1 MRCPSAFFDGAAVR
15 FCPVRAPTIRAGMGM
30 PEPSEKSRA
39 RIEKFVANYCG
50 KSGTSTHPDAEVTG
64 AVVKGLAA
72 NVDALGR
79 PLCPCRFY
87 PDKQAEVEHRT
98 WICAC
103 DDMQIYKYCHCLL
116 FVTPEGLPITEYLP
130 ETHEGRQIYG
140 LVKDPTPDKG
150 RPLRDKAAEREIE
163 RRERPS

>member
-1 MRCPSAFFDGAAVR
+1 MKVPSA
-15 FCPVRAPTIRAGMGM
+15 
-30 PEPSEKSRA
+30 KSFERM
-39 RIEKFVANYCG
+39 EKFVKIYCE
-50 KSGTSTHPDAEVTG
+50 KTGTSTSPQEGVTDAVI
-64 AVVKGLAA
+64 KGLAA
-72 NVDALGR
+72 NVDELKR

-87 PDKQAEVEHRT
+87 PDKQEEIKHRT

-116 FVTPEGLPITEYLP
+116 FVSPEGLPITEHLP
-130 ETHEGRQIYG
+130 EDHEGRKTYG

-150 RPLRDKAAEREIE
+150 RALRHKAAEREKE

>member
-1 MRCPSAFFDGAAVR
+1 MAMQD
-15 FCPVRAPTIRAGMGM
+15 
-30 PEPSEKSRA
+30 PSEKSLKRM
-39 RIEKFVANYCG
+39 EKFVASYCE
-50 KSGTSTHPDAEVTG
+50 KSGTSTHPDAEVTA
-64 AVVKGLAA
+64 AVVKGLASH
-72 NVDALGR
+72 VDTLGR

-87 PDKQAEVEHRT
+87 PDKQAEIQHRT

-116 FVTPEGLPITEYLP
+116 FVAPDGQPITEHLP
-130 ETHEGRQIYG
+130 EEHEGRQIYG

-163 RRERPS
+163 RRQRPS